1 MQYKASLKLVK
12 MLDHL
17 NGAVSLANAIV
28 KVPTGEPSFA
38 ERVTVSAAGQKIS
51 LQGLLQEA
59 TKAKETLDKLFTILL
74 AAKHSIIG
82 DVNAAIVGMSPQGA
96 SHK

>member
-1 MQYKASLKLVK
+1 

-28 KVPTGEPSFA
+28 KVPTGETSFS
-38 ERVTVSAAGQKIS
+38 ERVSVSAAGQKIT

-59 TKAKETLDKLFTILL
+59 TNAKAMVDKLFTILL

-82 DVNAAIVGMSPQGA
+82 DVNSAIVTMSSQTAP